1 MKLVFLFPLLLCS
14 CSAVE
19 KIQRNSNDITTHAQ
33 ESKAHFE
40 GIISAASAV
49 PPRLEEISQ
58 RSHQGILEQTAI
70 IEKAQGV
77 IEATSGVKDIVPWWA
92 NTLEIVMISL
102 AVIAILILLWY
113 TGVGTAIRKILGL
126 IPEHKQDQAKLLD
139 EALSGK
145 TDIREAIAFM
155 RAKDPMLD
163 SAFKKRKES
172 ASDAQ
177 LQTDSTTTT

>member
-1 MKLVFLFPLLLCS
+1 MKQSFVFLFLCS

-49 PPRLEEISQ
+49 PPRLEEISK
-58 RSHQGILEQTAI
+58 RSNQGILEQTAI

-92 NTLEIVMISL
+92 NTIEIVMVSL
-102 AVIAILILLWY
+102 AIIAILVILWY
-113 TGVGTAIRKILGL
+113 TGLGTVIRKVLGF
-126 IPEHKQDQAKLLD
+126 IPEAKKDQAKLLD
-139 EALSGK
+139 EALNGE

-172 ASDAQ
+172 TSDAQ
-177 LQTDSTTTT
+177 LQTNSSTTA